1 MFNRDLFRDYGRAD
15 AAKRVEDRDRLRMA
29 ALESRRNEET
39 RAIIEAQG
47 EGCAFCVDGAKSD
60 STASQIDICRA
71 VFGYLPIY
79 MDIHN
84 QRPAWCPGFSR
95 NGDGVA
101 CETGNLKLE
110 TGETNENEHQEEL
123 PL

>member
-29 ALESRRNEET
+29 ALESRRNDET
-39 RAIIEAQG
+39 RSIIEAQG
-47 EGCAFCVDGAKSD
+47 EGCACCVDEAKSVSMAD
-60 STASQIDICRA
+60 QIDICRA
-71 VFGYLPIY
+71 VGEAGGYLPIY

-84 QRPAWCPGFSR
+84 QRPAWCPGFNQ
-95 NGDGVA
+95 NGNGVA
-101 CETGNLKLE
+101 AAEPVIQQTE
-110 TGETNENEHQEEL
+110 QQEEL